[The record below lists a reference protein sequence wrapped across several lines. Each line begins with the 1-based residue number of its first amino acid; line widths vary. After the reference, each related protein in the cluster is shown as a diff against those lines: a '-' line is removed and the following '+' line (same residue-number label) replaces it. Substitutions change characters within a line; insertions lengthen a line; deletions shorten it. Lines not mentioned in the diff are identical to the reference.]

1 MHSRPH
7 LVQVIYIASGSS
19 VDWAYEDAGIKY
31 SFGLEL
37 RDRGE
42 WGFLLPQ
49 EEIVATARDG
59 NLWVV
64 DIVKRWVNKQA
75 GSWLSTQEQTTDQKP
90 GQQVDPTIDDDSNS

>member
-1 MHSRPH
+1 M
-7 LVQVIYIASGSS
+7 IYIASGSS

-59 NLWVV
+59 NL
-64 DIVKRWVNKQA
+64 
-75 GSWLSTQEQTTDQKP
+75 
-90 GQQVDPTIDDDSNS
+90 